1 MIHVAI
7 YQNENKECVGFR
19 TEGHAGYSEK
29 GSDIVCAAVS
39 VLVLNTINAI
49 ERYAKDPCSV
59 INNDEVGLIAYYLVN
74 GYPSADA
81 GLLLNTMILGLV
93 NMADDDNYAEYID
106 LTFEEV

>member
-19 TEGHAGYSEK
+19 TEGHAGYSEE

-49 ERYAKDPCSV
+49 ELYTQDPCSV
-59 INNDEVGLIAYYLVN
+59 IHNDEAGLIAYYLVN
-74 GYPSADA
+74 GFPSEGA
-81 GLLLNTMILGLV
+81 GLLLNTMFLGLEH
-93 NMADDDNYAEYID
+93 MADDENYAEYID

>member
-49 ERYAKDPCSV
+49 EIYAQDPCSV
-59 INNDEVGLIAYYLVN
+59 IHSDEAGLIAYYLVN
-74 GYPSADA
+74 GYPSEGAC
-81 GLLLNTMILGLV
+81 LLLNAMILGLEH
-93 NMADDDNYAEYID
+93 MADDENYAEYID
-106 LTFEEV
+106 LIFEEV